1 MDEDIDPENL
11 SEFSIPE
18 GMLTQLF
25 EFTGDVDHSKG
36 FILAFVTHKGKPLV
50 YTRTQNQIVEM
61 GLRKAWKSTLLGL
74 KRPRGWNTW
83 TMKIRKWVL
92 TNIFFSV
99 NIV

>member
-61 GLRKAWKSTLLGL
+61 GLRKALEKYLIGIEDAEGMEHMDNEDPEMGL
-74 KRPRGWNTW
+74 D
-83 TMKIRKWVL
+83 
-92 TNIFFSV
+92 
-99 NIV
+99 